1 MTITGQPRP
10 DQSMSLLADV
20 REGALEPE
28 YRTVGPGRDPSRIL
42 RVLVSL
48 VLAALLVFAAV
59 STTKGADARAAEQR
73 ELATLLAAELE
84 RREELEDLIAEL
96 RADISELSQSQIADP
111 QLVERLA
118 LLEPVTGAVPVVGPG
133 IVVRAD
139 DAPSLS
145 GQEGLVL
152 DSDLTQLVNGLW
164 QAGAE
169 AVAINGRRITT
180 TTPIRAAGAAITV
193 DYVSLS
199 PPYRIEAIGDPAA
212 LQARFARTSAASWWF
227 HISRSYGIGFEID
240 AAADELEL
248 AAVPHLQ
255 LMHAT
260 KGD

>member
-1 MTITGQPRP
+1 MTTPGQPRP

-28 YRTVGPGRDPSRIL
+28 YLTTGQARKSSRTL
-42 RVLVSL
+42 QVLVSMI
-48 VLAALLVFAAV
+48 LAALLVFAAV
-59 STTKGADARAAEQR
+59 STTRGADARAAEQR
-73 ELATLLAAELE
+73 ELASLLAAEHE
-84 RREELEDLIAEL
+84 RRAELEAAIAEL
-96 RADISELSQSQIADP
+96 RAEISVLSEAQIGDP
-111 QLVERLA
+111 VLVERLA
-118 LLEPVTGAVPVVGPG
+118 LLEPITGAVPVIGPG
-133 IVVRAD
+133 VLVRAD
-139 DAPSLS
+139 DAPSLT

-169 AVAINGRRITT
+169 AVAVNGRRITT

-248 AAVPHLQ
+248 PAVPHLQ